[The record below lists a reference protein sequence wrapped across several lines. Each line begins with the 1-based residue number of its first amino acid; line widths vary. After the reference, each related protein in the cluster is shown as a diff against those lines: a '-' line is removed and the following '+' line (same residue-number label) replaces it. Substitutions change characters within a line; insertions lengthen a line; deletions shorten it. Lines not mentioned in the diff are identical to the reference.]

1 MSTNTS
7 ISMSAIPFRVGV
19 GYDVHRLVPGRPLI
33 LGGVTIPFAKG
44 LLGHSDADVL
54 LHAITDAMLGAA
66 ALGDIG
72 THFPPSDM
80 RWKGAD
86 SGDLLRRTVTLC
98 AEAGWRVA
106 NVDATVV
113 CEMPKLLPHI
123 PAIRARIAALLG
135 LTIGEVNVK
144 GKTSE
149 GMGFTGTG
157 EGMATYAVALM
168 IRAG

>member
-1 MSTNTS
+1 MSTV
-7 ISMSAIPFRVGV
+7 PFRVGI

-33 LGGVTIPFAKG
+33 LGGVVIPFDKG

-54 LHAITDAMLGAA
+54 LHAITDAMLGAC

-72 THFPPSDM
+72 THFPPSST
-80 RWKGAD
+80 RWKDAD
-86 SGDLLRRTVTLC
+86 SGDLLRRTVMLC

-113 CEMPKLLPHI
+113 CEAPKLLPHI

-135 LTIGEVNVK
+135 LTISEVNVK

-168 IRAG
+168 TRAN

>member
-1 MSTNTS
+1 MN
-7 ISMSAIPFRVGV
+7 AIPFRIGI
-19 GYDVHRLVPGRPLI
+19 GYDVHRLVSGRPLI
-33 LGGVTIPFAKG
+33 LGGVTIPFEKG

-72 THFPPSDM
+72 THFPPSDL
-80 RWKGAD
+80 RWKDAD
-86 SGDLLRRTVTLC
+86 SGNLLRRTVTLC
-98 AEAGWRVA
+98 GEAGWRVG

-113 CEMPKLLPHI
+113 CEAPKLLPYM
-123 PAIRARIAALLG
+123 PAIRTRIAQLLD
-135 LTIGEVNVK
+135 LTMSEVNVK

-157 EGMATYAVALM
+157 EGMAAYAVVLM
-168 IRAG
+168 TREG

>member
-1 MSTNTS
+1 MN
-7 ISMSAIPFRVGV
+7 AIPFRIGI
-19 GYDVHRLVPGRPLI
+19 GYDVHRLVSGRPLI

-54 LHAITDAMLGAA
+54 LHAITDAMLGAV

-80 RWKGAD
+80 RWKDAD
-86 SGDLLRRTVTLC
+86 SGDLLRRTVALC
-98 AEAGWRVA
+98 GEAGWRVG

-113 CEMPKLLPHI
+113 CEAPRLLPHM
-123 PAIRARIAALLG
+123 PAIRARIAQLLD
-135 LTIGEVNVK
+135 LTIDEVNVK

-157 EGMATYAVALM
+157 EGMSAYAVVLM
-168 IRAG
+168 TREG

>member
-1 MSTNTS
+1 MSGV
-7 ISMSAIPFRVGV
+7 PFRVGI
-19 GYDVHRLVPGRPLI
+19 GYDVHRLVPGRPLV
-33 LGGVTIPFAKG
+33 LGGVTIPFARG

-72 THFPPSDM
+72 THFPPSDA
-80 RWKGAD
+80 RWKDAD
-86 SGDLLRRTVTLC
+86 SGDLVRRTVTLC
-98 AEAGWRVA
+98 GDAGWRVA

-113 CEMPKLLPHI
+113 CEAPKLLPHI
-123 PAIRARIAALLG
+123 PAIRARIAALLA
-135 LTIGEVNVK
+135 LTPADVNVK

-157 EGMATYAVALM
+157 EGMAAYAVALLVR
-168 IRAG
+168 IEG